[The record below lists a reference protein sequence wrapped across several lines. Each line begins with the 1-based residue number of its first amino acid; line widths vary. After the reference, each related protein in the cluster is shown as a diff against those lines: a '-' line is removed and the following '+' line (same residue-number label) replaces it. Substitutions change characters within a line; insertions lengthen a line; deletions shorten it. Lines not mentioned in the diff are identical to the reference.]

1 MSIEDSIKKYLR
13 LNGMSQKQAQAVV
26 DGMKANDSIG
36 MSQRWADSADDYP
49 SVVLESLYLMAD
61 SMALEWID
69 ANVPEA

>member
-1 MSIEDSIKKYLR
+1 MSVEDSIKKYLR
-13 LNGMSQKQAQAVV
+13 LNGMSPDQADAVV

-36 MSQRWADSADDYP
+36 MSQRWTDNAADYP
-49 SVVLESLYLMAD
+49 GVVLESLYLMAD